1 MLGLILM
8 EFCVETT
15 TTSGFLGTLRTRNIL
30 LSHLLPTAAFPTTLS
45 VWRTHMVHT
54 GDGDEL
60 RVVQETANEHS
71 VTIKETLRI
80 IWVYDSNCPTLL
92 VKSL

>member
-1 MLGLILM
+1 
-8 EFCVETT
+8 
-15 TTSGFLGTLRTRNIL
+15 
-30 LSHLLPTAAFPTTLS
+30 
-45 VWRTHMVHT
+45 MVHT

-80 IWVYDSNCPTLL
+80 IRVYNPNCPILL
-92 VKSL
+92 VGSGSG